1 MCLVHGWNLVMDAN
15 ILHVIRL
22 LLSETSL
29 CLCPFPYLGRLA
41 WTCNPRKAHCHI
53 GRRFFNYNHYV
64 IICYC
69 TDLDIILLIFVVIAS
84 SCLCVCLIHD
94 FLMLQVFPSKNKKQ
108 ETQGLFLDNCIMI
121 LKAAKYGPYLESLNN
136 EVRLQT
142 IFSFDW
148 TSFLLTALHLY
159 LYECYQCWSA
169 RSS

>member
-1 MCLVHGWNLVMDAN
+1 MCQSDCCCQK
-15 ILHVIRL
+15 R
-22 LLSETSL
+22 
-29 CLCPFPYLGRLA
+29 PFVSAPFHIWGDLPEHTTQGR
-41 WTCNPRKAHCHI
+41 PI
-53 GRRFFNYNHYV
+53 GRRFFSYNHCV

-69 TDLDIILLIFVVIAS
+69 TDLDTILFIFVVIVIAS

-148 TSFLLTALHLY
+148 TSFLLIALHLY